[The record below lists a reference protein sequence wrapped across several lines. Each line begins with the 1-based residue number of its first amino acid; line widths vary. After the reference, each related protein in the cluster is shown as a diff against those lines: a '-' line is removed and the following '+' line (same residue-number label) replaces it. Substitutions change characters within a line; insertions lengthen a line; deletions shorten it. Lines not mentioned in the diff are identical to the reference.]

1 MEPNAT
7 VVCNEVYTECLY
19 YTEYLYYTFNFIVSK
34 LFNCQIVLLH
44 FCLLPFVKV

>member
-7 VVCNEVYTECLY
+7 VVCNEVYTE
-19 YTEYLYYTFNFIVSK
+19 YLYYTFNFILCK
-34 LFNCQIVLLH
+34 LFNCQLVLLH